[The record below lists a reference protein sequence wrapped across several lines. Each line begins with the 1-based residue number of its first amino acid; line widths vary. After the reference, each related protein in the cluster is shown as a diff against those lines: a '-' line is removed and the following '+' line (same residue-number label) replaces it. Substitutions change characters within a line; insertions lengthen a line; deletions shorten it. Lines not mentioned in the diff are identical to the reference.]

1 MFTYLL
7 KSFQRKLARRFTR
20 KHPTEVDVFDIPGAG
35 QVRFAN
41 WNNPLVEK
49 KVLSAET
56 VGFFQQFLRPGDM
69 AIDIGANIGHMT
81 VQMALATSHDGL
93 TLGFDPNPYVF
104 EILSENATLNPGIG
118 RIVPYSLAITDHDAD
133 FFYHSSE
140 ASFNNGGISATG
152 ASKHGK
158 FALEHKVQ
166 GVNLEAFLKREHSG
180 ELGKLR
186 LIKIDT
192 EGYDKEIIRSIAGL
206 LTTYRPVL
214 LSECF
219 GRNTKAEK
227 FEQFELVRSLGYSL
241 HYVSD
246 FSTDAEVVAITK
258 KEDMLKWKHFD
269 FYAIADVKKS

>member
-7 KSFQRKLARRFTR
+7 KSFQRKLARRITR
-20 KHPTEVDVFDIPGAG
+20 KHPTAVDVFDVPGAG
-35 QVRFAN
+35 RVRFAN
-41 WNNPLVEK
+41 WTNPLVEK

-56 VGFFQQFLRPGDM
+56 VGFFQQFLRPGDL

-81 VQMALATSHDGL
+81 VQMVLATGPDGL

-104 EILSENATLNPGIG
+104 EILAQNAALNPGIG
-118 RIVPYSLAITDHDAD
+118 RIVPYNLAITDHDD
-133 FFYHSSE
+133 EFFYHSSE

-152 ASKHGK
+152 ASRHGK
-158 FALEHKVQ
+158 FALSHKVP
-166 GVNLEAFLKREHSG
+166 GVNLEAFLEREYPAD
-180 ELGKLR
+180 LGRLR

-206 LTTYRPVL
+206 LAKYRPVL

-219 GRNTKAEK
+219 GRNTAAEK
-227 FEQFELVRSLGYSL
+227 VEQFELVRSLGYSL

-246 FSTDAEVVAITK
+246 FRTDAEVVAITQP
-258 KEDMLKWKHFD
+258 EHMLKWKHFD
-269 FYAIADVKKS
+269 FYALPNA